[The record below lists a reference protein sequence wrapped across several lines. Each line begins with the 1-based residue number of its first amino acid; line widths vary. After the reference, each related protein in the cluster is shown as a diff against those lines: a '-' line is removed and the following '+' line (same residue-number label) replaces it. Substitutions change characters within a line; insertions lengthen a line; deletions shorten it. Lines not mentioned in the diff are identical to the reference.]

1 MPQIPI
7 DLAFLLEKAAVTNLV
22 SSEEFPGDTK
32 AITILMKY
40 ENLMSSRTDRVI
52 NEHVSP
58 IQSASD
64 LQQAI
69 AVYDMD
75 YLLAQ
80 NLSYSGLSSL
90 ANALILRCYDLKTEV
105 PVDWQKVADLDLD
118 WDAEYRSLQLSG
130 D

>member
-7 DLAFLLEKAAVTNLV
+7 DLAFLLEKAAVSNTV
-22 SSEEFPGDTK
+22 VTEDFPGDTK
-32 AITILMKY
+32 ALTILMKY
-40 ENLMSSRTDRVI
+40 ENLMRDRTARVV
-52 NEHVSP
+52 NEHVAP

-80 NLSYSGLSSL
+80 DLAYSGLSVL
-90 ANALILRCYDLKTEV
+90 ANSLILRCIDLKVEI
-105 PVDWQKVADLDLD
+105 PDAWQKVADLELD